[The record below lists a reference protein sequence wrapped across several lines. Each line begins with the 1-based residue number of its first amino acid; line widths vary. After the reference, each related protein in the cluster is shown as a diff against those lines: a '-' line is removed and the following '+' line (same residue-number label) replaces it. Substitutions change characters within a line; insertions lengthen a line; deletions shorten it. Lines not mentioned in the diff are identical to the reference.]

1 MVKMSIVKLLQKIK
15 FLWIVFGNND
25 NPYPPN
31 WFKPEK
37 SQFVREILW
46 YIRNPFHNFFWHV
59 IGFKDKPL
67 DYTQI
72 WNTKQKWN
80 LVLPF
85 FSYRGNRIEIRKLG
99 YNIKKSD
106 LDRKIRITTRPMEGE
121 IFVSPPLPLPDNLL
135 RWST

>member
-46 YIRNPFHNFFWHV
+46 YIRNPFHNFFWYIV
-59 IGFKDKPL
+59 GFKDKNL

-72 WNTKQKWN
+72 WSEKQKWN
-80 LVLPF
+80 LILPF
-85 FSYRGNRIEIRKLG
+85 FSYRGKKWEFYIGWRPDSKAFGIALRK
-99 YNIKKSD
+99 
-106 LDRKIRITTRPMEGE
+106 RKNANNT
-121 IFVSPPLPLPDNLL
+121 
-135 RWST
+135 